1 MAYEFAANHALPI
14 SVREGGDIE
23 GGKQRE
29 DLAGVLV
36 WD

>member
-1 MAYEFAANHALPI
+1 MAYEFAANRALP
-14 SVREGGDIE
+14 VCFREGGDVE

-36 WD
+36 WN